1 MSKVFEYEQYNKSK
15 FLGGEDSDSETI
27 EADKIIDTDNENVS
41 NVIDTAKKIVIDK
54 DIGTA
59 VDTATNLSSNVV
71 KKVIEKNKKPEELPP
86 TSPSAVTLY
95 TIPKGTI
102 LYHGT
107 QTKET
112 FNPDKIDLSPTTRV
126 SFFTP
131 NKRLASDYI
140 SGCANYPKDKGFI
153 HKFETNIDIDNIYI
167 FSQYDRNVEWALESI
182 ENKFCNNKEYG
193 YLNGIGYFVN
203 EHENQK
209 FQTESESSSTE
220 IFNSEFALCY
230 PSKYLTYISSERC
243 MSIRKLSEPY
253 QFNA

>member
-1 MSKVFEYEQYNKSK
+1 MSKTFEYDQYNKSK
-15 FLGGEDSDSETI
+15 FLGGEDSESETV
-27 EADKIIDTDNENVS
+27 EADKI
-41 NVIDTAKKIVIDK
+41 IDTAKKIVIDK

-59 VDTATNLSSNVV
+59 VDTATTLADKVTDKV
-71 KKVIEKNKKPEELPP
+71 TEKLKKTDDLQPA
-86 TSPSAVTLY
+86 TPSTVTLY

-112 FNPDKIDLSPTTRV
+112 FNPDKIDLSLTTRV

-140 SGCANYPKDKGFI
+140 LGCANYPKDKGFI
-153 HKFETNIDIDNIYI
+153 HKFETNIDIDNVYI
-167 FSQYDRNVEWALESI
+167 FSQYDRNVEWVLESI
-182 ENKFCNNKEYG
+182 ENKFCNNKEFG
-193 YLNGIGYFVN
+193 YLNGIGYFIN

-209 FQTESESSSTE
+209 FQSDEETNNTK

-253 QFNA
+253 QFNT

>member
-1 MSKVFEYEQYNKSK
+1 MSETFKYDQYNKSK
-15 FLGGEDSDSETI
+15 FLGGEDSESETV
-27 EADKIIDTDNENVS
+27 EADKIIDDKL
-41 NVIDTAKKIVIDK
+41 IDTAKKIVVDK
-54 DIGTA
+54 DIETA
-59 VDTATNLSSNVV
+59 VDTATTLTNKVSEKL
-71 KKVIEKNKKPEELPP
+71 KKSEDLPP
-86 TSPSAVTLY
+86 ISPSTVTLY
-95 TIPKGTI
+95 TIQKGTI

-112 FNPDKIDLSPTTRV
+112 FNPDKIDLSPNTRV
-126 SFFTP
+126 AFFTP

-140 SGCANYPKDKGFI
+140 SGCADYPKSKGFI

-193 YLNGIGYFVN
+193 YLNGIGYFIN

-209 FQTESESSSTE
+209 FQIDNESSNTE

-243 MSIRKLSEPY
+243 MSIRKLSDPY
-253 QFNA
+253 QFNT